1 LSSEVF
7 LLIGAGLTFAFIGAA
22 LMKRV
27 GFPQIV
33 GFMLAGVVLRYSG
46 IVGEGTLETLGIVV
60 SLALGLI
67 GYNIGLEL
75 KFDIFRGRVKKL
87 SLIVLFEATAAFW
100 LVTLLTYWLSG
111 ILYIALIFG
120 ALASATAPAATADV
134 IWEYKCKGPVTESVM
149 FVLALDDLVAVIL
162 TNAAFAFALFVI
174 APATNTLLAILINP
188 ILMILGSTIIGGI
201 FGFAYVQVVNREDDR
216 ARLVELELGLII
228 LLIGLVHVIGL
239 SDIFAAIVF
248 GLVLN
253 NFIDKEKAEVP
264 QMLEIIMSPI
274 VMLFFVIIGANMHLE
289 LFIGN
294 QAVLYISLAIVYLVG
309 RTVGKLGGS
318 YASASITKSE
328 EEVKKYL
335 GTCLMCQAGVALGL
349 SFIIEEQFIALGGAA
364 ADAGIMILSVVGIS
378 TMVLELLGPLVV
390 KWGLR
395 QAGELGEDATCFVP
409 TEYEED
415 ERAAATPPASNSP
428 PNEDDEKKVASKTS
442 SPSDDEDE

>member
-1 LSSEVF
+1 VF

-46 IVGEGTLETLGIVV
+46 IVGTETLETLGIVV
-60 SLALGLI
+60 ALALGLI

-75 KFDIFRGRVKKL
+75 KFDIFKGRVKKL

-111 ILYIALIFG
+111 VLYIALIFG

-162 TNAAFAFALFVI
+162 TNAAFAFALFMI
-174 APATNTLLAILINP
+174 APATNTILAVLINP
-188 ILMILGSTIIGGI
+188 LLMIVGSTIIGGI

-248 GLVLN
+248 GIVLN

-289 LFIGN
+289 IFIGD

-309 RTVGKLGGS
+309 RTIGKLSGS
-318 YASASITKSE
+318 YASASIINAE
-328 EEVKKYL
+328 ETVKKYL

-395 QAGELGEDATCFVP
+395 QAGELGDDASIFAP
-409 TEYEED
+409 TEYEEG
-415 ERAAATPPASNSP
+415 ERATATTSNCPP
-428 PNEDDEKKVASKTS
+428 
-442 SPSDDEDE
+442 DEDEKEKISHKNNHPADNEDE

>member
-1 LSSEVF
+1 MSEVF
-7 LLIGAGLTFAFIGAA
+7 LVVGAGLTLAFIGAA
-22 LMKRV
+22 IMKKV

-46 IVGEGTLETLGIVV
+46 ILGPETFEPLTIVV

-75 KFDIFRGRVKKL
+75 KFSTFKGRIRKL
-87 SLIVLFEATAAFW
+87 TLIVLFEATAAFW
-100 LVTLLTYWLSG
+100 LVALLTYWISNT
-111 ILYIALIFG
+111 LYLALIFG

-162 TNAAFAFALFVI
+162 TNATFAFALFVL
-174 APATNTLLAILINP
+174 APATNTILAVIINP
-188 ILMILGSTIIGGI
+188 LIMIAGSSIIGGI
-201 FGFAYVQVVNREDDR
+201 FGFIYVQVVNREHDR

-228 LLIGLVHVIGL
+228 LLVGLVHVIGL

-253 NFIDKEKAEVP
+253 NFIDKEKEEVP
-264 QMLEIIMSPI
+264 QMLEIIMSPV
-274 VMLFFVIIGANMHLE
+274 VMLFFVVIGANMHLE
-289 LFIGN
+289 LFIGE
-294 QAVLYISLAIVYLVG
+294 QGFLVFGLAAVYLVG
-309 RTVGKLGGS
+309 RTIGKLSGS
-318 YASASITKSE
+318 YISASITKSE

-349 SFIIEEQFIALGGAA
+349 SFIIEEEFIALGGAA
-364 ADAGIMILSVVGIS
+364 ADAGVIILSVVGLS
-378 TMVLELLGPLVV
+378 TMVLELIGPLVV

-395 QAGELGEDATCFVP
+395 KAGELGDNGDCFVP

-415 ERAAATPPASNSP
+415 DPVAAQVVTESYNKEENKTAPQSNPPDD
-428 PNEDDEKKVASKTS
+428 NEE
-442 SPSDDEDE
+442 

>member
-1 LSSEVF
+1 
-7 LLIGAGLTFAFIGAA
+7 
-22 LMKRV
+22 
-27 GFPQIV
+27 
-33 GFMLAGVVLRYSG
+33 MLAGVVLRYSG
-46 IVGEGTLETLGIVV
+46 IVGTETLETLGIVV

-75 KFDIFRGRVKKL
+75 KFDTFRDRVKKL
-87 SLIVLFEATAAFW
+87 SLIVFIEATAAFW

-111 ILYIALIFG
+111 TLYLALIFG

-134 IWEYKCKGPVTESVM
+134 IWEYKCEGPVTESVM

-162 TNAAFAFALFVI
+162 TNAAFAFALFVL
-174 APATNTLLAILINP
+174 APATNTILAVLINP
-188 ILMILGSTIIGGI
+188 LMMIVGSTIIGGL
-201 FGFAYVQVVNREDDR
+201 FGFVYVQVVNREDDR

-289 LFIGN
+289 LFIGD
-294 QAVLYISLAIVYLVG
+294 QAILYISLAIVYLVG
-309 RTVGKLGGS
+309 RTVGKLSGS
-318 YASASITKSE
+318 YVGTSITNSE
-328 EEVKKYL
+328 ETVKKYL

-364 ADAGIMILSVVGIS
+364 ADAGIIILSVVGIS
-378 TMVLELLGPLVV
+378 TIVLELFGPLVV

-395 QAGELGEDATCFVP
+395 KAGELGEDATCFVP
-409 TEYEED
+409 TEYEEG
-415 ERAAATPPASNSP
+415 ERAATKLHNPNSP
-428 PNEDDEKKVASKTS
+428 NNEENESKASSKTNPPSDNEDD
-442 SPSDDEDE
+442 

>member
-1 LSSEVF
+1 MSEVF
-7 LLIGAGLTFAFIGAA
+7 LVVGAGLTLAFVGAA
-22 LMKRV
+22 LMKKV

-46 IVGEGTLETLGIVV
+46 IAGPETFEPLGIVV

-75 KFDIFRGRVKKL
+75 KFDIFRNRVKKL
-87 SLIVLFEATAAFW
+87 TLIVLFEATAAFW
-100 LVTLLTYWLSG
+100 LVTLLTLWLSG
-111 ILYIALIFG
+111 ELYLAIIFG

-162 TNAAFAFALFVI
+162 TNAAFAYALLI
-174 APATNTLLAILINP
+174 LAPATNSILAVILNP
-188 ILMILGSTIIGGI
+188 LIMIIGSSIIGGL

-228 LLIGLVHVIGL
+228 LLVGLVHVLGL
-239 SDIFAAIVF
+239 SDIFAAIIF

-253 NFIDKEKAEVP
+253 NFIDKKKAEVP
-264 QMLEIIMSPI
+264 QMLEIIMSPV

-289 LFIGN
+289 LFIGE
-294 QAVLYISLAIVYLVG
+294 QAILVVSLAIVYLIG
-309 RTVGKLGGS
+309 RTIGKLSGS
-318 YASASITKSE
+318 YVSAAITNSE
-328 EEVKKYL
+328 KTVKKYL

-349 SFIIEEQFIALGGAA
+349 SFIIEEEFIALGGAA
-364 ADAGIMILSVVGIS
+364 ADAGVIILSVVGLS
-378 TMVLELLGPLVV
+378 TMVLELVGPLVV

-409 TEYEED
+409 TEYEGEVGADATLPKSNPRSKED
-415 ERAAATPPASNSP
+415 NASEVSSKTNP
-428 PNEDDEKKVASKTS
+428 LADNEDR
-442 SPSDDEDE
+442 

>member
-1 LSSEVF
+1 MSEVF
-7 LLIGAGLTFAFIGAA
+7 LVVGAGLTLAFIGAA
-22 LMKRV
+22 IMKKV

-46 IVGEGTLETLGIVV
+46 IVGPETFEPLGIVV

-75 KFDIFRGRVKKL
+75 KFDTFRGRVKKL
-87 SLIVLFEATAAFW
+87 TLIVLFEATAAFW
-100 LVTLLTYWLSG
+100 LVTLLTLWLSG
-111 ILYIALIFG
+111 ELYLAIIFG

-162 TNAAFAFALFVI
+162 TNGALAYALLI
-174 APATNTLLAILINP
+174 LAPATNSILAVLLNPLI
-188 ILMILGSTIIGGI
+188 MIAGSSIIGGL

-228 LLIGLVHVIGL
+228 LLVGLVHVIGL
-239 SDIFAAIVF
+239 SDIFAAIIF

-253 NFIDKEKAEVP
+253 NFIDKKKAEVP
-264 QMLEIIMSPI
+264 QMLEIIMSPV

-289 LFIGN
+289 LFIGE
-294 QAVLYISLAIVYLVG
+294 QAILVVSLAIVYLVG
-309 RTVGKLGGS
+309 RTIGKLSGS
-318 YASASITKSE
+318 YVSAAITNSE
-328 EEVKKYL
+328 ETVKKYL

-349 SFIIEEQFIALGGAA
+349 SFIIEEEFIALGGAA
-364 ADAGIMILSVVGIS
+364 ADAGIIILSVVGLS
-378 TMVLELLGPLVV
+378 TMVLELFGPLVV

-409 TEYEED
+409 TEYEEED
-415 ERAAATPPASNSP
+415 RADATLPKSNPQS
-428 PNEDDEKKVASKTS
+428 NEDDASEGSFRANPLT
-442 SPSDDEDE
+442 DNEDG

>member
-1 LSSEVF
+1 MSEVF
-7 LLIGAGLTFAFIGAA
+7 LVVGAGLTLAFIGAA
-22 LMKRV
+22 IMKKV

-33 GFMLAGVVLRYSG
+33 GFMLAGVFLRYSG
-46 IVGEGTLETLGIVV
+46 ILGPETFEPLAIVV

-75 KFDIFRGRVKKL
+75 RLDVFRGRIKKL
-87 SLIVLFEATAAFW
+87 TLIVLFEATAAFW
-100 LVTLLTYWLSG
+100 LVALLTYWLSG
-111 ILYIALIFG
+111 QLFLALIFG

-162 TNAAFAFALFVI
+162 TNAAFAFALYTL
-174 APATNTLLAILINP
+174 APATNTILAVIINP
-188 ILMILGSTIIGGI
+188 LLMVIGSSIFGGI
-201 FGFAYVQVVNREDDR
+201 FGFAYVQVVNRENDR

-228 LLIGLVHVIGL
+228 LLVGLVHVLGF

-253 NFIDKEKAEVP
+253 NFIDKKKTEVP

-289 LFIGN
+289 IFIGA
-294 QAVLYISLAIVYLVG
+294 QGLLITSLALVYLIG
-309 RTVGKLGGS
+309 RTVGKLAGT
-318 YASASITKSE
+318 YASAVLTKSE
-328 EEVKKYL
+328 EAVKKYL

-349 SFIIEEQFIALGGAA
+349 SFIIEEEFIALGGAA
-364 ADAGIMILSVVGIS
+364 AEAGVIILSVVGLS

-390 KWGLR
+390 KWGMK
-395 QAGELGEDATCFVP
+395 QAGELGEDASCFVP
-409 TEYEED
+409 TEYEEED
-415 ERAAATPPASNSP
+415 RAAVTPVPNSP
-428 PNEDDEKKVASKTS
+428 PEKEDQKAAPQTN
-442 SPSDDEDE
+442 PQSDKEE